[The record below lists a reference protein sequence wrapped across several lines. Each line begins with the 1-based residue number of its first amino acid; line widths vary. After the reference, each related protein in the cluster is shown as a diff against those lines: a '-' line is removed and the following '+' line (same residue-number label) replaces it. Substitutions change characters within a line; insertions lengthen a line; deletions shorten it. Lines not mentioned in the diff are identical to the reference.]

1 MIMEGDV
8 NRVPQVPGRGP
19 LVWPAALSSFGLT
32 MGLGSL
38 LLLSRENL
46 HHKAFALRKRDG

>member
-8 NRVPQVPGRGP
+8 NRVPQVPGRGS
-19 LVWPAALSSFGLT
+19 LTWPAAPASFGLT

-38 LLLSRENL
+38 LLLSKENL
-46 HHKAFALRKRDG
+46 HHKVFALRKRDG